1 MHTKV
6 RPLRQDPR
14 WPNAHERLKELF
26 RERLPEGMTQEEF
39 GERYGIGSQGMV
51 WQYLNGWTPLNIEA
65 AEKFAAGLNCTIADI
80 SQEMASYIKERIVV
94 RLGKISRRVAVFVA
108 ALSLAP
114 FPSHDARSATLLSA
128 FSANVCVLCQLLLA
142 LLLKAVGRALA
153 VSFAICANACTTS
166 ALLKPSGKLSRPQSA
181 SPPSFLGAPGF
192 SLPSSSPSWPRNIRT
207 SSPPFATQ

>member
-1 MHTKV
+1 MPSKV

-14 WPNAHERLKELF
+14 WPDAHERLKELF

-114 FPSHDARSATLLSA
+114 FPSHDARSATQLRS
-128 FSANVCVLCQLLLA
+128 FGEGVCVLCQLLLLIFANRARYISRRCLA
-142 LLLKAVGRALA
+142 L
-153 VSFAICANACTTS
+153 ACTTS
-166 ALLKPSGKLSRPQSA
+166 ASLMQSKGLCARPSVTSRSKM
-181 SPPSFLGAPGF
+181 GAA
-192 SLPSSSPSWPRNIRT
+192 SSSSRT
-207 SSPPFATQ
+207 SSPISPRNTRTSWKPCATH